1 MRGAAILP
9 ATPDPG
15 PRQAARL
22 TAGPRYPE
30 SGAVDASTTCPGFRI
45 AGVGGQGA

>member
-1 MRGAAILP
+1 MRAAVIPP

-15 PRQAARL
+15 PRQATCL

-45 AGVGGQGA
+45 TGVGGQEA